1 MIQMAKQPRYN
12 NFLQRMNPYYIKWNI
27 SCCKWTEFLV
37 CLFLSLSLQAELKV
51 MDINALEE
59 EQKALLSDK
68 AGEMEYL
75 QSLQERTEQIKVG
88 I

>member
-1 MIQMAKQPRYN
+1 
-12 NFLQRMNPYYIKWNI
+12 
-27 SCCKWTEFLV
+27 
-37 CLFLSLSLQAELKV
+37 

-88 I
+88 QFQVTHFEGLFRTRERYHGFFTFLGI

>member
-1 MIQMAKQPRYN
+1 
-12 NFLQRMNPYYIKWNI
+12 
-27 SCCKWTEFLV
+27 
-37 CLFLSLSLQAELKV
+37 